1 MVSKKTRKRSKVSKR
16 VLKMWNDPETVWGK
30 NRELEA
36 FWGDLS
42 SGKSVVIIYKDKTH
56 KYVNLPSIKS
66 KKYII
71 DLPHEDS
78 SQDTAAEGF
87 MTEQA
92 PNEILI
98 LSLDEAI
105 MKIDLEGLSAL
116 IFTNVENHKLNFI
129 YYKKNGKIAL
139 IDIDG

>member
-66 KKYII
+66 KKYENVFTEFNKDDNIVAV
-71 DLPHEDS
+71 LS
-78 SQDTAAEGF
+78 SNTSQDTYELYLYPKAKDK
-87 MTEQA
+87 TV
-92 PNEILI
+92 NYVI
-98 LSLDEAI
+98 
-105 MKIDLEGLSAL
+105 
-116 IFTNVENHKLNFI
+116 ENYTRYFKPIIPGEKLRVP
-129 YYKKNGKIAL
+129 L
-139 IDIDG
+139 

>member
-66 KKYII
+66 KKYENVFTEFNKDDNIVAV
-71 DLPHEDS
+71 LS
-78 SQDTAAEGF
+78 SNTSQDTYELYLYPKAKDKTVNYVIEHYTRYFKPIIPG
-87 MTEQA
+87 E
-92 PNEILI
+92 
-98 LSLDEAI
+98 
-105 MKIDLEGLSAL
+105 
-116 IFTNVENHKLNFI
+116 KLRVP
-129 YYKKNGKIAL
+129 L
-139 IDIDG
+139 